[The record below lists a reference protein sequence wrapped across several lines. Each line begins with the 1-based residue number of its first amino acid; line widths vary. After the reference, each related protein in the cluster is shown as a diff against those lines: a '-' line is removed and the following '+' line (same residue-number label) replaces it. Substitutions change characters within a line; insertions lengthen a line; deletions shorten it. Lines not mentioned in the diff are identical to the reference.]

1 MTKKTR
7 KKLAACIALLTLA
20 AGCAALPD
28 GQTAP
33 DAADAS
39 VTPPAAQFIEQPI
52 DQPAEP
58 LPEAASEGMSEP
70 EPEPDLPAV
79 PLPAPLSPEDGPT
92 AGPQSSGNDPGTL
105 TDDSGLTCSAN
116 TLIVLLD
123 PSVDES
129 AAREMAQR
137 HGTEVIYFYNILS
150 GMAVRSDKNLT
161 AKQLD
166 ALAAA
171 FEAEEG
177 VTGVSRDA
185 VTKLDDPI
193 SPPELMG

>member
-7 KKLAACIALLTLA
+7 KKFAACIALLTLA

-52 DQPAEP
+52 EQPAEP
-58 LPEAASEGMSEP
+58 LPEALL
-70 EPEPDLPAV
+70 EPEPDLPAA

-92 AGPQSSGNDPGTL
+92 AGPQASGNDPGTL
-105 TDDSGLTCSAN
+105 TDDSGLTFSAN
-116 TLIVLLD
+116 TLIVSLD

-150 GMAVRSDKNLT
+150 GMVVRSDKNLT